1 MSAVNDLSQMTPEQK
16 RALLKER
23 TRQKQEVIAD
33 ERYRVDAFP
42 EVLELEGRIEQLAAW
57 GVSNPTFLLHE
68 AAPCQATTIVEG
80 RELINFYHYNYAGL
94 GSARAIRR
102 AAAEAVER
110 YGCSTGGSRL
120 AAGELPLH
128 RELEAEIAEFAGLE
142 DAVVFLGGH
151 AANESTIGHLL
162 GKGDLILHDALAHNS
177 ILEGAM
183 LAGCDL
189 RAFRHLD
196 AEDAD
201 RILAASRHKY
211 RRVMIA
217 IEGCYSAE
225 GDIPD
230 LAAFVELKEKHK
242 ALLFLDEAHSLG
254 VLGAT
259 GRGICEECGVDPGA
273 IDILMGTL
281 SKAFCAAGGFI
292 AGSRRLVRY
301 LRYTTPGFVYSVGIS
316 PPVAAAALAAI
327 RTLRAEPERIAKLH
341 RLARLFRTEATA
353 AGLDIGR
360 DVRGAVIPV
369 YVDPPERCLR
379 LVERLRERGV
389 GANPMIPPAVAPGT
403 SRIRF
408 FVTAAHEEDHIRRGV
423 AIVAEELA
431 RLKEVP

>member
-1 MSAVNDLSQMTPEQK
+1 MSTPSDLSQLTPAQK

-23 TRQKQEVIAD
+23 TRHKQDTIAAD
-33 ERYRVDAFP
+33 RYLFDAFP
-42 EVLELEGRIEQLAAW
+42 EILELEGRIEQLADW

-68 AAPCQATTIVEG
+68 GAPCQATTRVEG

-94 GSARAIRR
+94 GSAPEVRT
-102 AAAEAVER
+102 AASQAVAR

-128 RELEAEIAEFAGLE
+128 RELEAEIAAFTGLE

-162 GKGDLILHDALAHNS
+162 GKGDLVLHDALAHNS
-177 ILEGAM
+177 ILEGAL
-183 LAGCDL
+183 LAGCDR

-196 AEDAD
+196 ATDAD
-201 RILAASRHKY
+201 RILTTSRHKY
-211 RRVMIA
+211 RRVLIA

-225 GDIPD
+225 GDMPD
-230 LAAFVELKEKHK
+230 LSAFVELKQRHK

-254 VLGAT
+254 VLGQT
-259 GRGICEECGVDPGA
+259 GRGICEECSVDPAG

-281 SKAFCAAGGFI
+281 SKAFAAAGGFI
-292 AGSRRLVRY
+292 AGSGRLVRY

-316 PPVAAAALAAI
+316 PPVAAAALAAFQ
-327 RTLRAEPERIAKLH
+327 TLRAQPERMAKLH
-341 RLARLFRTEATA
+341 RLAKLFRDEATA

-369 YVDPPERCLR
+369 YIDPPERCLR
-379 LVERLRERGV
+379 LVERLRQRGV

-408 FVTAAHEEDHIRRGV
+408 FVTAAHQEQQIRQGV
-423 AIVAEELA
+423 ATVAEELA
-431 RLKEVP
+431 RLKETI